1 MYYDVQKSAE
11 RIRDLR
17 ADSNLT
23 QSEAAERMGFSLS
36 GYRKLEQGQ
45 NGGSVD
51 SLIMVADY
59 YNISIDYLVY
69 GEERDY
75 INSLSEGLTDS
86 QKSIVR
92 ATTENLIKNIKR
104 YAIVNRGYEVL
115 VLRNQYDVTE
125 DDADWEK
132 FVCDMADMDVRIYL
146 ADAGGFVSGA
156 YEE

>member
-23 QSEAAERMGFSLS
+23 QSEAAEKTGFSLS

-45 NGGSVD
+45 NDGSID

-69 GEERDY
+69 GEDRDY
-75 INSLSEGLTDS
+75 IKEA
-86 QKSIVR
+86 V
-92 ATTENLIKNIKR
+92 
-104 YAIVNRGYEVL
+104 
-115 VLRNQYDVTE
+115 
-125 DDADWEK
+125 
-132 FVCDMADMDVRIYL
+132 
-146 ADAGGFVSGA
+146 
-156 YEE
+156 

>member
-23 QSEAAERMGFSLS
+23 QSEAAERMRFSLS
-36 GYRKLEQGQ
+36 GYHKLEQGQ
-45 NGGSVD
+45 NGGSID

-69 GEERDY
+69 GEDRDY
-75 INSLSEGLTDS
+75 ISSLSEGLTDS

-92 ATTENLIKNIKR
+92 ATTENLIRNIKKYQQR
-104 YAIVNRGYEVL
+104 
-115 VLRNQYDVTE
+115 
-125 DDADWEK
+125 
-132 FVCDMADMDVRIYL
+132 
-146 ADAGGFVSGA
+146 
-156 YEE
+156 

>member
-17 ADSNLT
+17 IGSNLT
-23 QSEAAERMGFSLS
+23 QSEAAEKMGFSLS

-45 NGGSVD
+45 NGGSID

-69 GEERDY
+69 GEDRDY

-92 ATTENLIKNIKR
+92 ATTESLIRNIKNISSR
-104 YAIVNRGYEVL
+104 GNRHTVTSNRTVVSDFWRKGYTMAL
-115 VLRNQYDVTE
+115 QTE
-125 DDADWEK
+125 
-132 FVCDMADMDVRIYL
+132 
-146 ADAGGFVSGA
+146 
-156 YEE
+156 

>member
-23 QSEAAERMGFSLS
+23 QSEAAEKMGFFLS

-45 NGGSVD
+45 NGGSID

-69 GEERDY
+69 GEDRDY
-75 INSLSEGLTDS
+75 IKEA
-86 QKSIVR
+86 V
-92 ATTENLIKNIKR
+92 
-104 YAIVNRGYEVL
+104 
-115 VLRNQYDVTE
+115 
-125 DDADWEK
+125 
-132 FVCDMADMDVRIYL
+132 
-146 ADAGGFVSGA
+146 
-156 YEE
+156 

>member
-17 ADSNLT
+17 TDNNLT

-45 NGGSVD
+45 NGGSID

-59 YNISIDYLVY
+59 YHISIDYLVY

-75 INSLSEGLTDS
+75 ISGLSEGLTDS
-86 QKSIVR
+86 QKRIVR
-92 ATTENLIKNIKR
+92 ATIASLIQNIK
-104 YAIVNRGYEVL
+104 
-115 VLRNQYDVTE
+115 
-125 DDADWEK
+125 K
-132 FVCDMADMDVRIYL
+132 FQER
-146 ADAGGFVSGA
+146 
-156 YEE
+156 

>member
-23 QSEAAERMGFSLS
+23 QCESAERMGFSLS

-45 NGGSVD
+45 NGGSID

-75 INSLSEGLTDS
+75 ISSLSEGLTES

-92 ATTENLIKNIKR
+92 ATTENLIRNIKKYQQR
-104 YAIVNRGYEVL
+104 
-115 VLRNQYDVTE
+115 
-125 DDADWEK
+125 
-132 FVCDMADMDVRIYL
+132 
-146 ADAGGFVSGA
+146 
-156 YEE
+156 